1 MQASRRAACAVVV
14 DEVGVVDLHIKKL
27 IQFQLLLF
35 RVSNELTNFAQLR
48 KPLCKERDR
57 AS

>member
-1 MQASRRAACAVVV
+1 MVV